1 MDGELCFANHTC
13 TVSSEP
19 QEPLLQ
25 KQGSHLRQREGEVEG
40 TSLGQDDPSQGS
52 PKWHK
57 DEGSVP
63 LFDRATQQREVPIP
77 S

>member
-1 MDGELCFANHTC
+1 MDGELCFANHTR
-13 TVSSEP
+13 TISSEP

-40 TSLGQDDPSQGS
+40 TSLGQDHPSQGS
-52 PKWHK
+52 PERHK